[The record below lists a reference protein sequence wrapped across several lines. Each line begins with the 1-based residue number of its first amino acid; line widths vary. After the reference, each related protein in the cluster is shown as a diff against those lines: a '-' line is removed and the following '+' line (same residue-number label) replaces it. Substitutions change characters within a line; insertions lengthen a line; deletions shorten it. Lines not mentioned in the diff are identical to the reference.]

1 MKRTRM
7 MFAALSLMLICA
19 PGLAD
24 AQVKTDISAILS
36 NPNDFDGRK
45 VEVEGRVESIRS
57 RISGKGA
64 PYTMF
69 MLAEDGGTVSVY
81 TLGDL
86 LLKEGE
92 TVKVVGRF
100 QKIRY
105 VSKYEFKNEID
116 ATEGTVEKASEEIDE
131 TEGPEAE

>member
-1 MKRTRM
+1 MKRTGM
-7 MFAALSLMLICA
+7 LFAALSFTMMCSPA
-19 PGLAD
+19 LAGE
-24 AQVKTDISAILS
+24 QVKTDISTILS

-57 RISGKGA
+57 RISSKGD

-81 TLGDL
+81 ALGDPP
-86 LLKEGE
+86 LKEGE
-92 TVKVVGRF
+92 NVKVVGRF

-105 VSKYEFKNEID
+105 VSQYEFKNEID
-116 ATEGTVEKASEEIDE
+116 ATEGTVEEVD
-131 TEGPEAE
+131 EAESAGS